1 MVRSRVAGLFAVS
14 FLLGACASPR
24 APSAPAAI
32 AVHLE
37 PAACGSIERLHVA
50 GDVYLASQPRAAD
63 FERLRALG
71 VKTILN
77 VRREAELGEFD
88 EHALVEQLG
97 LTYVSVPFSK
107 ADDLTDETLDLLR
120 KQLSGG
126 AERPMLFHCHSG
138 NRVGAVWLAHRVL
151 DGGLTWEAALEEAKT
166 VGMKPAAYE
175 ARIQRYVESRRK

>member
-1 MVRSRVAGLFAVS
+1 
-14 FLLGACASPR
+14 
-24 APSAPAAI
+24 
-32 AVHLE
+32 
-37 PAACGSIERLHVA
+37 
-50 GDVYLASQPRAAD
+50 
-63 FERLRALG
+63 
-71 VKTILN
+71 
-77 VRREAELGEFD
+77 
-88 EHALVEQLG
+88 VEQLG